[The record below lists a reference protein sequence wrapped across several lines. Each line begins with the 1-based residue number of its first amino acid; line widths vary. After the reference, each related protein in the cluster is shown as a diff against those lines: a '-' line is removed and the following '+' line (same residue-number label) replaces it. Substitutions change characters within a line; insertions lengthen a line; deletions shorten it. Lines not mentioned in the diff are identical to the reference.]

1 MMRAAAILA
10 TIARGDTRMPR
21 DPEPPPE
28 RQDAPLEHELAALLR
43 DQQYDQLATRALEA
57 YSDGLYGYLISLMK
71 NPMDAA
77 EVFSQ
82 AVEDFWRGLPRFRG
96 EARVQT
102 WLYKLAQHAACRF
115 RRSPWNRGDRT
126 SDSKIDD
133 LVAAYSHT
141 APWRDTEVKDHIRTL
156 RDDLDPD
163 DRALLILRV
172 DRDLG
177 WKDVALVMLEHDQ
190 PTAAAI
196 DREAARLRK
205 RFEHVK
211 KQLRA
216 RVATAG
222 LVDP

>member
-1 MMRAAAILA
+1 MARGTEPPQPQEAALEQELA
-10 TIARGDTRMPR
+10 TY
-21 DPEPPPE
+21 
-28 RQDAPLEHELAALLR
+28 LR
-43 DQQYDQLATRALEA
+43 DQRYDQLATRALEA
-57 YSDGLYGYLISLMK
+57 YSDGLYGYLVGLMK
-71 NPMDAA
+71 NPMDAG

-82 AVEDFWRGLPRFRG
+82 AVEDFWRSLPRFRG

-126 SDSKIDD
+126 GDSQIDH
-133 LVAAYSHT
+133 LVAAACSRT
-141 APWRDTEVKDHIRTL
+141 EPWRDTEVKDHIRTL

-172 DRDLG
+172 DRNLG
-177 WKDVALVMLEHDQ
+177 WKDVALVMLERDE
-190 PTAAAI
+190 PTAADL

-216 RVATAG
+216 RAATAG
-222 LVDP
+222 IVDT